1 MRTLDQIL
9 TKKDYSRKTP
19 ASLFYKDSPLW
30 QRLLTIGCVVFL
42 SGAGLGEWKPINS
55 AVGGLPKAVAL
66 GVIGLAVLYA
76 LFYPCLL
83 YTSPSP
89 RDSPSSRMPSS
100 A

>member
-42 SGAGLGEWKPINS
+42 SVAGL
-55 AVGGLPKAVAL
+55 
-66 GVIGLAVLYA
+66 
-76 LFYPCLL
+76 
-83 YTSPSP
+83 
-89 RDSPSSRMPSS
+89 
-100 A
+100 